1 MVRNFAVASGRQMSS
16 APAWWKGREEPVSET
31 KRDDQVSHD
40 KQPVHSRLRQIERLR
55 HQIKSEMAAKGSE

>member
-1 MVRNFAVASGRQMSS
+1 
-16 APAWWKGREEPVSET
+16 VSE

-40 KQPVHSRLRQIERLR
+40 KQPVHSRFKQIERLR